1 MRRYLFFYHNLNFRN
16 VLPITVLLWGIFFF
30 FLKAEERQVTR
41 AMFDIVL
48 LIVVKEIAVSTLEII
63 ISVAQKP

>member
-1 MRRYLFFYHNLNFRN
+1 MFC
-16 VLPITVLLWGIFFF
+16 LLQCCYGGFFF
-30 FLKAEERQVTR
+30 FLKAGERQVIR